1 MIKATREGFTISS
14 ADIEKMKEYRLFIHR
29 LNKKKEKGWKRD
41 Y

>member
-14 ADIEKMKEYRLFIHR
+14 ANIEKMKEYRLFRHR